1 MPTLGEMASV
11 IRSKNAG
18 PFQITVDIMFAE
30 ERDYRRVLASG
41 AVSAGDVAAR
51 YGVEPSQVDI
61 IPFDRVRA
69 IKITIPR
76 RWGSRGSGSA
86 RDCDVYGAQQHGPI
100 VDIAIS

>member
-18 PFQITVDIMFAE
+18 PFQITIDIMFAE

-41 AVSAGDVAAR
+41 AINQGEVAAR
-51 YGVEPSQVDI
+51 YGVEPPQVAI

-86 RDCDVYGAQQHGPI
+86 RDADVYGAQQHGPL
-100 VDIAIS
+100 VDIGIS